1 MRDRFKT
8 TSTNN
13 AEPIYSYTEKD
24 WVKCPSCGKK
34 QFVAIERN
42 KSKVEIHC
50 RSCKQENVIEI

>member
-1 MRDRFKT
+1 MRERFKT

-13 AEPIYSYTEKD
+13 TEIIYSYTEKD

-42 KSKVEIHC
+42 KSKVEIRC
-50 RSCKQENVIEI
+50 RSCKRESVIEI